1 MKKTLYVLLGIAFA
15 GIIAAFVIPFLLV
28 KKTPPIDYTNSLKI
42 GKVKHLGITIHVD
55 GTKER
60 VVAISYD
67 DSSGGA
73 VVLADSIYYN
83 SLHIGDTVLL
93 IEKIVKY

>member
-1 MKKTLYVLLGIAFA
+1 MKTLTTIISTVFILGVVSALM
-15 GIIAAFVIPFLLV
+15 IPMFIKGRQV
-28 KKTPPIDYTNSLKI
+28 PTDYTNSLKI

-60 VVAISYD
+60 VIAISYD